1 VDALNEDD
9 VADAGRGDE
18 VDGEVERQQMEKE
31 LREMRSQL
39 LAVNSQ
45 RDVDRLQQELEKSEQ
60 QRAQLSDH
68 IQVIDRVVLSDRVH
82 VNNGKIQAVSS
93 HDDSR
98 VYE

>member
-1 VDALNEDD
+1 M
-9 VADAGRGDE
+9 
-18 VDGEVERQQMEKE
+18 ERQQQMEKE

-68 IQVIDRVVLSDRVH
+68 IQVIDRVVMSYRVH
-82 VNNGKIQAVSS
+82 VNKHRQELLDLTIISCV
-93 HDDSR
+93 
-98 VYE
+98 